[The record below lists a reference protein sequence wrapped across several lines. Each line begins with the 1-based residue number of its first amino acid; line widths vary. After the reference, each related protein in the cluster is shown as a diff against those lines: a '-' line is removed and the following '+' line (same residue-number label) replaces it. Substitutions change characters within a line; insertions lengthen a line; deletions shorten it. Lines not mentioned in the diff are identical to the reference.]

1 MVGDQYAGAS
11 VECAQVF
18 EAAQMDLSAAVFDQ
32 FEVAVGL
39 EGLCLAVEFAFFAE
53 FAARAEDGK
62 VDVVE
67 IQAAENTVPDRYG
80 MIFRSVVTVDIS
92 KHITLDHKRSLF
104 TDNIRF
110 L

>member
-1 MVGDQYAGAS
+1 MKSY
-11 VECAQVF
+11 EN
-18 EAAQMDLSAAVFDQ
+18 EARERYGNTAAYREHEQ
-32 FEVAVGL
+32 KTKNYTKEKWTEVNDGL
-39 EGLCLAVEFAFFAE
+39 MAFFAE